1 MNKEQEETIA
11 RKITGCNTFK
21 NCSYEVFCHGL
32 DLAFQLGQIQGQK
45 EGCKETLIDEIRVL
59 ERIRR
64 FLTSTE
70 DTLRDAIDKR
80 LLELKDKL
88 KKLK

>member
-45 EGCKETLIDEIRVL
+45 EENMGKQDLMLGVKKMKVGEYMV
-59 ERIRR
+59 
-64 FLTSTE
+64 FLVTV
-70 DTLRDAIDKR
+70 
-80 LLELKDKL
+80 
-88 KKLK
+88 